1 LMKYNTA
8 EIPVEIQKIERAI
21 DTTDLI
27 DKPTD
32 SVARDMVADI
42 VLRAR
47 RLVALDDQKAN
58 IRAGRFVLMQDFA
71 IVGGGAVSMTGYPDQ
86 RKLMGQKSQ
95 NLTGPDSRVAAD
107 MRSERNGHPGGVL
120 WFTGLSGSGKS
131 TIAIATEQHLFALGY
146 QVYVLDGDNVR
157 KGLNTNLGFSP
168 DDRAENIRRV
178 GEVAALF
185 ADAGM
190 IVISAFISPYRSD
203 RERARHGSDR
213 LGGDHFREI
222 YIQASLSICESRDP
236 KGLYKLARA
245 GKISDF
251 TGISAPYEPPE
262 KADLVVDTTQQSID
276 AAVESVVDYVRHNF
290 PLRQR

>member
-1 LMKYNTA
+1 
-8 EIPVEIQKIERAI
+8 
-21 DTTDLI
+21 
-27 DKPTD
+27 
-32 SVARDMVADI
+32 VADI

-47 RLVALDDQKAN
+47 RLVALDDHKAN
-58 IRAGRFVLMQDFA
+58 ARAGRFVLMDDFA
-71 IVGGGAVSMTGYPDQ
+71 IVGGGATSMEGYPDQ

-95 NLTGPDSRVAAD
+95 NLLGPDSRVSAD
-107 MRSERNGHPGGVL
+107 MRGERNGHPGGVL

-131 TIAIATEQHLFALGY
+131 TIAIATEQRLFALGY

-157 KGLNTNLGFSP
+157 RGLNTNLGFSP

-185 ADAGM
+185 ADAGI

-203 RERARHGSDR
+203 RERARHGVDR
-213 LGGDHFREI
+213 LGGGHHFREI
-222 YIQASLSICESRDP
+222 YIQAPLSICESRDP

-262 KADLVVDTTQQSID
+262 TADLVVDTTQLSVD

-290 PLRQR
+290 PLRQG